1 MAEHGATIYVTAA
14 ELRALH
20 DAGGYL
26 SSLIEQTFEPPVDL
40 QSAHE
45 GLHSLIAKVSVG
57 KRAVSKRNKIR
68 KAVRIAE
75 RMLAA
80 EG

>member
-1 MAEHGATIYVTAA
+1 MAEQGASVYLTAA

-26 SSLIEQTFEPPVDL
+26 SDLISQTSNPPDDL
-40 QSAHE
+40 LSAHE
-45 GLHSLIAKVSVG
+45 GLHSLIG
-57 KRAVSKRNKIR
+57 KAIVARGAARRRNTLRRAVRL
-68 KAVRIAE
+68 AE
-75 RMLAA
+75 RMLA